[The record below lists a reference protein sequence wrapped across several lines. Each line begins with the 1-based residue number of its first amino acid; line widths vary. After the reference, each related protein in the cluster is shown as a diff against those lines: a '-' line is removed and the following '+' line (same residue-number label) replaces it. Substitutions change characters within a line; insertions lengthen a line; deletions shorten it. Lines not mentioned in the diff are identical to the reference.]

1 MGLNQQNRR
10 GAYIVQS
17 SVEDG
22 SDGSSQPEIVK
33 MRDKKKPLRNGN
45 QVYRFRPLST
55 NSIASTAAS
64 YTTPDPKWRNSHVSS
79 APSTASGQASARDP
93 ALMLDANT

>member
-33 MRDKKKPLRNGN
+33 MRDKKVG
-45 QVYRFRPLST
+45 
-55 NSIASTAAS
+55 
-64 YTTPDPKWRNSHVSS
+64 
-79 APSTASGQASARDP
+79 
-93 ALMLDANT
+93 ALNF